1 MNRLKRNFAILAV
14 MVPVYSS
21 AQDITLT
28 EAIETARRQSVA
40 ALEAKSSFVSSYWA
54 WRSYVASRL
63 PSLSLYGEIGSF
75 NRSLNLL
82 QSYQT
87 GEMLYVSSYN
97 MQNSVG
103 LALTQN
109 VLSTG
114 GVISLYSDLSRMDQF
129 GDAASQTWYS
139 QPLTFSYSQPIFGF
153 NQFKWDKIIAPEE
166 YELAKRH
173 YLEAMEALTARV
185 VSSFYELASA
195 SMSLSDAEQNYVD
208 TDRMLQIAKERM
220 SLGNV
225 TKDEYLQLELRMLND
240 SIAINESRV
249 AVRSARM
256 VFNSLLGYDEKHD
269 LNAVVEES
277 LPDVYIE
284 YETVLDK
291 AMSNSSFPVSNSLS
305 IHNAEQSIARAK
317 ANRGITMALNARFGL
332 TKSAAGFA
340 GAYSDPLDQEVV
352 GLSFSIPVFDW
363 GLGRGRIKKAE
374 AYAEVVRAQVAQS
387 ENDYR
392 RSVFTAVSQFNNQ
405 RQQCVVSS
413 RAGDIAE
420 ERYEL
425 IMEKFR
431 KGASSVTELNTA
443 RSEKD
448 NARLKNIEDL
458 RNYWNYYYTLRQ
470 ISLYD
475 FILGQDID
483 VSYEEMVE

>member
-1 MNRLKRNFAILAV
+1 MNRLKRHLLLLVVVAPAIS
-14 MVPVYSS
+14 Y
-21 AQDITLT
+21 AQEITLS
-28 EAIETARRQSVA
+28 EAIETARKQSVA

-63 PSLSLYGEIGSF
+63 PALSIYGEIGGF

-109 VLSTG
+109 VLPTG
-114 GVISLYSDLSRMDQF
+114 GVISVYSDLSRIDQF
-129 GDAASQTWYS
+129 GEAANQTWYS

-166 YELAKRH
+166 YELAKRR

-185 VSSFYELASA
+185 VSSFYNLASA
-195 SMSLSDAEQNYVD
+195 RMSLADAEQNYAD
-208 TDRMLQIAKERM
+208 TGRMLQIAKERM
-220 SLGNV
+220 NLGNI

-249 AVRSARM
+249 AVRSAQM
-256 VFNSLLGYDEKHD
+256 VFNSLLGFDEKYD
-269 LNAVVEES
+269 VTAVVEDS
-277 LPDVYIE
+277 LPDVYID
-284 YETVLDK
+284 YDTVLDK
-291 AMSNSSFPVSNSLS
+291 AMSNSSFPISNDLS

-317 ANRGITMALNARFGL
+317 ANRGITMSLNARFGL
-332 TKSAAGFA
+332 TKSAPEFA
-340 GAYSDPLDQEVV
+340 GAYISPLDQEVI

-374 AYAEVVRAQVAQS
+374 AYADVIRAQNAQS

-405 RQQCVVSS
+405 KQQCVVSS

-448 NARLKNIEDL
+448 NARLKYIEDL
-458 RNYWNYYYTLRQ
+458 RNYWDYYYTLRQ

-475 FILGQDID
+475 FILGQDIE